1 MKKILMTSAI
11 FITTWSNISYADVW
25 YCMPWKGTELYNYSV
40 RGVSG
45 SEIIM
50 KIEQRSITAKT
61 KINGKEFPEVYN
73 IVSAVS
79 GSLTAISQKANAKY
93 ISSLVFNKSMKS
105 LSVAN
110 LSSEFSGEIG
120 GSITTY
126 QCSSF

>member
-1 MKKILMTSAI
+1 
-11 FITTWSNISYADVW
+11 
-25 YCMPWKGTELYNYSV
+25 
-40 RGVSG
+40 
-45 SEIIM
+45 M